1 MKSSFVSTYGQNV
14 IKFERE
20 IKKLTKSKFVIATN
34 SGTSALHIALKAS
47 GVEANSNVI
56 LPTLS
61 FVATANSIIYNNA
74 NPIFLDSNNDN
85 FGLCENS
92 LLDFLN
98 THTYLYKKKCY
109 FKKNKKIISA
119 LIVAN
124 IFGSMSN
131 IEKILKIS
139 KKFSI
144 PLIEDSAESVGCNY
158 KGKHLGT
165 FGSAGILSFNGNKI
179 ITSGSGGAILTNSK
193 KIYQK
198 AKHLCSVSK
207 IPHKWNFLHD
217 QLGWN
222 YKINSLNAALG
233 ISQIKKLNQILLK
246 KKKN

>member
-1 MKSSFVSTYGQNV
+1 MDESKDLISKILKITKRKKIGLHEPFFDKKDYLEVSRCVKSSFVSTYGQNV

-109 FKKNKKIISA
+109 FKKNKKIISP

-124 IFGSMSN
+124 IF
-131 IEKILKIS
+131 
-139 KKFSI
+139 
-144 PLIEDSAESVGCNY
+144 
-158 KGKHLGT
+158 T
-165 FGSAGILSFNGNKI
+165 
-179 ITSGSGGAILTNSK
+179 
-193 KIYQK
+193 
-198 AKHLCSVSK
+198 LC
-207 IPHKWNFLHD
+207 P
-217 QLGWN
+217 
-222 YKINSLNAALG
+222 
-233 ISQIKKLNQILLK
+233 
-246 KKKN
+246 